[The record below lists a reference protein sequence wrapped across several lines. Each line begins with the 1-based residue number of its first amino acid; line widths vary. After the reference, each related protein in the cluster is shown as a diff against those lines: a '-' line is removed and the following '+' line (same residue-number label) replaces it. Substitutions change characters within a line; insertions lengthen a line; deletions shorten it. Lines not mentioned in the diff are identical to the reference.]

1 MVRRVTVRRL
11 VLGSLVA
18 LCAAVPATSA
28 QAAEVT
34 PAQAAAL
41 GQQAYLYGFP
51 LLETLRVRATATS
64 VRCADGRGNAP
75 VNRFSTAERFA
86 TPADRTVV
94 LPNVD
99 TLYSLAQLDLG
110 RGPVVLS
117 HPSMGRRYFVFEF
130 LDAYTN
136 VVGYAGTR
144 TTGTRAARFAITWSG
159 HPGRARPRCA
169 ADRLGHAARLGRRPH
184 PGGQPRRPAPGA
196 EAHAP
201 LRAAAPRRARPPGR
215 GLRPSRA
222 RAPRHHADRAAV
234 PRRAEQGAAPE
245 PAARARRRPS

>member
-34 PAQAAAL
+34 PAQATAL
-41 GQQAYLYGFP
+41 GRRPTCTASRCSSP
-51 LLETLRVRATATS
+51 PRPAHRDERALPDRS
-64 VRCADGRGNAP
+64 GNAP

-110 RGPVVLS
+110 RGPVG
-117 HPSMGRRYFVFEF
+117 PEPPGMGKRYFVFEL

-144 TTGTRAARFAITWSG
+144 TTGIRAARFAIAWI
-159 HPGRARPRCA
+159 
-169 ADRLGHAARLGRRPH
+169 
-184 PGGQPRRPAPGA
+184 
-196 EAHAP
+196 
-201 LRAAAPRRARPPGR
+201 
-215 GLRPSRA
+215 RPSRA
-222 RAPRHHADRAAV
+222 AVTRCAA
-234 PRRAEQGAAPE
+234 
-245 PAARARRRPS
+245 